1 MDILLSKVTQGAVN
15 YAIRSGITIT
25 SGFAIQQ
32 CSRLLRNVKGDDR
45 RKISTLQ
52 RRLESK
58 ISIISPAIDM
68 IELIAARGNT
78 SLESAVSLTKELRLE
93 IQNLGVRL
101 SKAAAD
107 EELSRKGS
115 SRAKSREQN
124 DLELDIIVGDM
135 ERLLARIEDAVPL
148 INLAITTS
156 GVSLSTTLPPSVSPS
171 RLLQASTFLT
181 SGDANYAAR
190 PGTPVEVGPVFVL
203 SVYMLFTAHALRP
216 HDSEGVRETTWQEV
230 IHKARVKLMRVP
242 LDRIYDLPGS
252 MSETFGQSVN
262 GALPR
267 DDGYF
272 PTDVPSQ
279 GKAYEFGYQLLIV
292 EDFDDDR
299 MHDEH
304 EQEPFQDVAR
314 AGIREVIPVH
324 QVSKLFYA
332 DTGKILNIGNEGEAT
347 NPILLVKRDV
357 NAEPPRR
364 MMQRQDTEP
373 NEKVSLSTEV
383 DEERAASED
392 ADEIEDEDGPDAQ
405 LRRESSAAFEPQSP
419 ETLAPDSPKHK
430 KWSFPPNLD
439 PEWMALEVY
448 HEAPDTDDE
457 EYDTSAVDDSSP
469 AAKPSFS
476 PLDPLTAAFNSLR
489 FRSPT
494 PTPSPGAENFRGSQL
509 VHKPALQ
516 PPENIL
522 PVNTPSLP
530 NLRSSLSLLELLIRL
545 TALQQFQQSSHLA
558 ITDELLNF
566 FLHDSSTTGAG
577 ADTEYRKKVRRDAR
591 RRVGF
596 DPYDE
601 SPIKR
606 RGEEYIDHYGEHD
619 QAGWNES
626 HDYDDGP
633 TGDWRESPRSA
644 YSRTASNR
652 NSPGLTSPPPNSSPS
667 FRKSVPPLNSGS
679 PMRQPTFG
687 RSTAPQTPPKG
698 RPDVLRRATMHGRSP
713 LGRNESD
720 STFGT
725 SPNTTG
731 LNGAG
736 QQDVAQQY

>member
-45 RKISTLQ
+45 QKISTLQ

-107 EELSRKGS
+107 EELSRKGG

-135 ERLLARIEDAVPL
+135 KRLLARIEDAVPL

-190 PGTPVEVGPVFVL
+190 PGTPVQVGPVFVL
-203 SVYMLFTAHALRP
+203 SVYMLFTAHAFRP

-242 LDRIYDLPGS
+242 LDRMYDLPGS
-252 MSETFGQSVN
+252 KVEPLNQSVN
-262 GALPR
+262 GALPHG
-267 DDGYF
+267 DDYF
-272 PTDVPSQ
+272 PNNVPSQ

-292 EDFDDDR
+292 EDLDDDR
-299 MHDEH
+299 MHDED
-304 EQEPFQDVAR
+304 EQEPFEDVAR

-364 MMQRQDTEP
+364 MVQRQETEP
-373 NEKVSLSTEV
+373 DDDVSFSTEF

-392 ADEIEDEDGPDAQ
+392 EDEDGPDAQ
-405 LRRESSAAFEPQSP
+405 LRRESSAAPEPQSP

-439 PEWMALEVY
+439 PEWMAFEVY
-448 HEAPDTDDE
+448 NEAPDTDDE
-457 EYDTSAVDDSSP
+457 DYETSGVDESSP
-469 AAKPSFS
+469 APKSSFS
-476 PLDPLTAAFNSLR
+476 PLDPLTAAFTSLR

-494 PTPSPGAENFRGSQL
+494 PTPSPGPENFRGSQL

-516 PPENIL
+516 PPENTL

-530 NLRSSLSLLELLIRL
+530 NLRSSLSLLELLVRL

-606 RGEEYIDHYGEHD
+606 RGEEYIDQYGDQD
-619 QAGWNES
+619 QADW
-626 HDYDDGP
+626 DDGQAENWQ
-633 TGDWRESPRSA
+633 DSPRGS
-644 YSRTASNR
+644 YSRSQTASRN
-652 NSPGLTSPPPNSSPS
+652 NSPGLTSPPPMSSPS
-667 FRKSVPPLNSGS
+667 FGRGIPPPNPGS
-679 PMRQPTFG
+679 PIRQPTSG
-687 RSTAPQTPPKG
+687 RSTTPRTPPKG
-698 RPDVLRRATMHGRSP
+698 RPDVLRRATTHGRSP
-713 LGRNESD
+713 LSRIESD
-720 STFGT
+720 STLGI
-725 SPNTTG
+725 SPDTTG

-736 QQDVAQQY
+736 QHDGTQ

>member
-1 MDILLSKVTQGAVN
+1 MPRSTSNQIDRAILTNKQQVTQGAVN
-15 YAIRSGITIT
+15 YAIRSGIAIT
-25 SGFAIQQ
+25 SGFAYQQ
-32 CSRLLRNVKGDDR
+32 CSRLLKNVKGDERD
-45 RKISTLQ
+45 KISTLQ

-101 SKAAAD
+101 SRAAAD

-124 DLELDIIVGDM
+124 DLKLKIIVGDM

-190 PGTPVEVGPVFVL
+190 PGTPVQVGPVFVL
-203 SVYMLFTAHALRP
+203 SVYMLFTAHAFRP

-242 LDRIYDLPGS
+242 LERIYDLPGS
-252 MSETFGQSVN
+252 KLEPLSQSVN
-262 GALPR
+262 GALPQG
-267 DDGYF
+267 DDYF

-299 MHDEH
+299 MHDDND
-304 EQEPFQDVAR
+304 QEPFEDVAR
-314 AGIREVIPVH
+314 SGIREVIPVH

-332 DTGKILNIGNEGEAT
+332 DTGKILNIGTEGEAT

-364 MMQRQDTEP
+364 MVQRQETEP
-373 NEKVSLSTEV
+373 DEDVSLSTEN
-383 DEERAASED
+383 DEERVSSE
-392 ADEIEDEDGPDAQ
+392 EEDGDGPNAQ
-405 LRRESSAAFEPQSP
+405 LRRESSAAPESQSP

-439 PEWMALEVY
+439 PEWMAFEVY
-448 HEAPDTDDE
+448 NEAPDTDDE
-457 EYDTSAVDDSSP
+457 DYENPAVDDSSP
-469 AAKPSFS
+469 APKPSFS

-494 PTPSPGAENFRGSQL
+494 PTPSPGPDNFRGSQM

-530 NLRSSLSLLELLIRL
+530 NLRSSLSLLELLVRL

-606 RGEEYIDHYGEHD
+606 RGEEYIDHYGEQD
-619 QAGWNES
+619 QAGWDDS
-626 HDYDDGP
+626 HDHEHGQA
-633 TGDWRESPRSA
+633 GLL
-644 YSRTASNR
+644 YS
-652 NSPGLTSPPPNSSPS
+652 
-667 FRKSVPPLNSGS
+667 
-679 PMRQPTFG
+679 
-687 RSTAPQTPPKG
+687 
-698 RPDVLRRATMHGRSP
+698 H
-713 LGRNESD
+713 
-720 STFGT
+720 
-725 SPNTTG
+725 
-731 LNGAG
+731 
-736 QQDVAQQY
+736 Y